1 LGAGSGKAAGVTA
14 IACPEVPASSAQP
27 ISDSAARQPQMTK
40 AGAFHMGISPLMV
53 DFAMRKFVPDFGD
66 F

>member
-1 LGAGSGKAAGVTA
+1 
-14 IACPEVPASSAQP
+14 VPTFPAQP
-27 ISDSAARQPQMTK
+27 INGSAARQPQMTE